1 MRPVREQLLTAADL
15 TEVVNHGHCSYQILM
30 KMQIRIPESGI
41 TLNAMWTKYKLPS
54 SYTPHI
60 KY

>member
-41 TLNAMWTKYKLPS
+41 TLNAT
-54 SYTPHI
+54 
-60 KY
+60 